1 MSPRA
6 VDKAALF
13 ILFLTFTILFFF
25 LLFPAMRGLNVER
38 LKKYFLFT
46 VDHLEEIIVVVC
58 MFGIVILT
66 FTAVI
71 ARYVFRIPIAG
82 ADEVATFMFLWAA
95 LFGASA
101 AFKYNKHGGVPLLAD
116 TLSPAHRRIAD
127 LLVLLVTAAFFAFLA
142 YYCWVFLAQS
152 FRVGQTSP
160 ATGIPVWVINA
171 GIFAS
176 LSMCGIRC
184 LVAVFRDLAGLPRYQ
199 DVPSSDALL
208 SENDLEKKNK

>member
-1 MSPRA
+1 M
-6 VDKAALF
+6 
-13 ILFLTFTILFFF
+13 
-25 LLFPAMRGLNVER
+25 ER
-38 LKKYFLFT
+38 LKKYVVFT

-58 MFGIVILT
+58 MLGIVILT

-101 AFKYNKHGGVPLLAD
+101 AFKYNKHGSVPLLAD
-116 TLSPAHRRIAD
+116 LLPLGYRRIAD
-127 LLVLLVTAAFFAFLA
+127 LLVLLVTAAFFIFLA
-142 YYCWVFLAQS
+142 YYCWAFLLQS

-160 ATGIPVWVINA
+160 ATGIPVWTINA

-184 LVAVFRDLAGLPRYQ
+184 LIAVYRDVAGLSRYK
-199 DVPSSDALL
+199 DVPSSDRLV
-208 SENDLEKKNK
+208 SESELEKQYK